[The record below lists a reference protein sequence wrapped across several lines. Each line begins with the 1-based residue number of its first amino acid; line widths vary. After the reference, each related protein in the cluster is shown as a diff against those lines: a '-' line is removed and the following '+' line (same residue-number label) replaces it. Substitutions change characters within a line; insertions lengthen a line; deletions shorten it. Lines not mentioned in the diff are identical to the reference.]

1 LPEGTKERVTEWAEG
16 EEAKARE
23 TEGLVDELSQAM
35 KAHGY
40 DPTPIRQ
47 VMGG

>member
-1 LPEGTKERVTEWAEG
+1 MPEGTPERVREWAEG
-16 EEAKARE
+16 EEVKKRE
-23 TEGLVDELSQAM
+23 REGLVHNLSQAM
-35 KAHGY
+35 KDYGH